1 MNSLVAEPVA
11 VITPAAPDAADAAPA
26 AAAAGVTATISPPHP
41 VTGIRP
47 SIGPLDPPRSD
58 LERMLRRCDRLRL
71 R

>member
-11 VITPAAPDAADAAPA
+11 VIAPAAPDAADAVPEAADADAPA
-26 AAAAGVTATISPPHP
+26 TIVTSHAPA
-41 VTGIRP
+41 GIRP